1 MKKKQKAE
9 PESRR
14 KSSYKGNSRNNSKSG
29 GLTFS
34 EKKRLIQ
41 LKHILSGKSIEKE
54 KPTTAQRTITFEK
67 MFRDGICQVS
77 HRYYTKMVEFFDINY
92 ELLEVDDQA
101 DILAQYSKLINYFD
115 PSVKFELVLFNR
127 QVNEQMLT
135 EQFDI
140 PWQEDDF
147 NDIREEYTEMLKK
160 QAAKGNNGIIKSKY
174 LIFGVE
180 SNGYKEAK
188 SRLNNIEKDVIRNLN
203 NIGTL
208 ARGLDGKERLRILH
222 EYFNQDTMEPFRFSF
237 KDLAESGKS
246 VKDYIAPPGFDFR
259 YPNRFKSGNMYGCV
273 SYLDIIAPKFT
284 DELIKHLLDID
295 ANLTISMHMQTE
307 DPVKAIKKLKAVIS
321 NIQKMKI
328 EEQKKAVRSGYDMDI
343 IPSDLAT
350 FGGEAKRLL
359 QDLQT
364 RNERLFLVTILIM
377 NTATNRQKLE
387 NAVFQTAAIAQKYNC
402 ALKRL
407 DFQQEE
413 GLMSSLPIGV
423 NQVEIERG
431 LTTSSTAVFVPF
443 TTQELFQGGEALY
456 YGLNALSNNMIMVD
470 RKQLKNPNGLILGT
484 PGSGKSFSA
493 KREMTNAFLI
503 TEDDI
508 IVCDPEA
515 EYFPL
520 VQKLGGQVI
529 RISPV
534 STDYINPLD
543 INTNYSEEENP
554 LTLKSDFIL
563 SMCELIVGGK
573 DGLQPVEKTIIDRS
587 VRMVYQEFLA
597 DPQPEKMPILEDL
610 YNILRNQK
618 EPEAQRIAT
627 ALEIYVHG
635 SLNVFNHRT
644 NVDVNNRFVCYDIRE
659 LGKQLK
665 KLGMLI
671 VQDQVWNR
679 VTINRAQHKATRYYM
694 DEFHLLLKEEQT
706 AAYSVEI
713 WKRFRKWGGI
723 PTGITQNVKDL
734 LASREVENIFENSDF
749 VYLLNQAS
757 GDRQILSKALNI
769 SPSQQ
774 NYITNS
780 NAGEGLI
787 FYGSTIV
794 PFKDDFPKDTQLYRI
809 MTTRLE
815 ETVQN

>member
-1 MKKKQKAE
+1 MAKKTKQETQQERLSLAEKRNRQERRNKKSRKEREQEKRKKKQE
-9 PESRR
+9 RDRR
-14 KSSYKGNSRNNSKSG
+14 K
-29 GLTFS
+29 
-34 EKKRLIQ
+34 Q
-41 LKHILSGKSIEKE
+41 KSI
-54 KPTTAQRTITFEK
+54 PTTAQQSIPYIR
-67 MFRDGICQVS
+67 MLQDGICQV
-77 HRYYTKMVEFFDINY
+77 TKTFFSKTIQFYDINY
-92 ELLEVDDQA
+92 Q
-101 DILAQYSKLINYFD
+101 LALNEDKTTIFENYCDFLNYFD
-115 PSVKFELVLFNR
+115 SSISVQLSFINQQVDVAEFEKSI
-127 QVNEQMLT
+127 
-135 EQFDI
+135 DI
-140 PWQEDDF
+140 PDQNDDF
-147 NDIREEYTEMLKK
+147 NAIREEYRTMLKN
-160 QAAKGNNGIIKSKY
+160 QLSKGNNGLVKTKYITFGIEAESLKVARPRLERIETDILNNFKILGAQAHSLNGLERLEILYHVFNQDRIEPFKFQYKMLPETGLKTKDFIAPTSFNFSKNQTFLMGRTMGSVSYLQILAPELTDRMLADFLDVDDSINVNIHIQSIDQSSAIKMIKSK
-174 LIFGVE
+174 I
-180 SNGYKEAK
+180 S
-188 SRLNNIEKDVIRNLN
+188 D
-203 NIGTL
+203 
-208 ARGLDGKERLRILH
+208 LD
-222 EYFNQDTMEPFRFSF
+222 
-237 KDLAESGKS
+237 
-246 VKDYIAPPGFDFR
+246 
-259 YPNRFKSGNMYGCV
+259 
-273 SYLDIIAPKFT
+273 
-284 DELIKHLLDID
+284 
-295 ANLTISMHMQTE
+295 
-307 DPVKAIKKLKAVIS
+307 
-321 NIQKMKI
+321 KMKI

-470 RKQLKNPNGLILGT
+470 RKRLKNPNGLILGT

-597 DPQPEKMPILEDL
+597 DPKPEKMPILEDL